1 MMNKEKTTELSDL
14 MKPVIQW
21 LADNGDPHTI
31 VVADFERF
39 DLYRAEAG
47 GAIGYFRGTEK

>member
-1 MMNKEKTTELSDL
+1 MSKEKTTELSEL

-47 GAIGYFRGTEK
+47 GAIGYFRGTKK